1 MKERK
6 SFRVRRRDDDRV
18 TAPMVPW
25 QLILIVLGIM
35 ILLATAQT
43 FIVDAY
49 LDKIGALV
57 GVLTAY
63 LIFVSMVLA
72 GGIWL
77 VWRQTTGKPLR
88 MIAKAARKVAEGDF
102 SIQLPF
108 GRKNGRMNEIDV
120 LIEDFNKMVRELAGN
135 EMLKNDFISNVS
147 HEIKSP
153 LSIIRSYTKALQDG
167 ACSPDQ
173 QEEYTA
179 AVLEATDKLNAMIT
193 NILKLGKLENQ
204 QIFPQRRTY
213 QLGEQLRYC
222 ALQFM
227 EQWQAKK
234 IEFEIDVEDVAVC
247 YDDSLLELVWNNL
260 LSNAVKYTEPGGRIS
275 LTSRKEGDAVSV
287 TVKDSGCGM
296 DEEACRR
303 VFEKFY
309 QGDTSHAAEGNGLGL
324 ALAKKVVDIA
334 EGNITVESAP
344 RKGSA
349 FTVTLKI

>member
-6 SFRVRRRDDDRV
+6 SFRVRRQDDDRV

-147 HEIKSP
+147 HPEAWQAGEP
-153 LSIIRSYTKALQDG
+153 ADLPA
-167 ACSPDQ
+167 
-173 QEEYTA
+173 EE
-179 AVLEATDKLNAMIT
+179 
-193 NILKLGKLENQ
+193 NISA
-204 QIFPQRRTY
+204 RRTAPVLRPAVY
-213 QLGEQLRYC
+213 GTVAGE
-222 ALQFM
+222 
-227 EQWQAKK
+227 
-234 IEFEIDVEDVAVC
+234 ED
-247 YDDSLLELVWNNL
+247 
-260 LSNAVKYTEPGGRIS
+260 
-275 LTSRKEGDAVSV
+275 
-287 TVKDSGCGM
+287 
-296 DEEACRR
+296 
-303 VFEKFY
+303 
-309 QGDTSHAAEGNGLGL
+309 
-324 ALAKKVVDIA
+324 
-334 EGNITVESAP
+334 
-344 RKGSA
+344 
-349 FTVTLKI
+349 